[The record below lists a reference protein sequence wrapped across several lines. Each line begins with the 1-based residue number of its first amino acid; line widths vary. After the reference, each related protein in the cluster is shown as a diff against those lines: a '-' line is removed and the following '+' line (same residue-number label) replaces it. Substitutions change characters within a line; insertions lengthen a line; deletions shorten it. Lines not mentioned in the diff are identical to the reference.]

1 MTTPQT
7 GESYENLIDEL
18 NDVIAIDHDAIS
30 AYEAAIERLE
40 SSGTQ
45 EQLEMFKADHE
56 RHVHE
61 LSDCVTM
68 LGGEPRTKGNIKKI
82 LTKGKVVLANISG
95 DEAILEAMK
104 TNEDQTNQTY
114 EEAVRRHSASA
125 PSQVADVLKR
135 GLQDERRHRDWIV
148 QALQRH

>member
-56 RHVHE
+56 RHVRE

-68 LGGEPRTKGNIKKI
+68 LGGEPRTKGDLKKI

-104 TNEDQTNQTY
+104 SNEDQTNKTY

-125 PSQVADVLKR
+125 PPQVNDVLKR